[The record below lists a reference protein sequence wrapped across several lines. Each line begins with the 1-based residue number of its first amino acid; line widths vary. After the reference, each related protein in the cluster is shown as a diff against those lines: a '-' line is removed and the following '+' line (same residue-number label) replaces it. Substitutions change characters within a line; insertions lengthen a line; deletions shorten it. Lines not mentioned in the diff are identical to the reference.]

1 MTPAL
6 ERKLRGVTPAPELA
20 RVGRGCAI
28 SRIGLALMMALL
40 LGGCAAAEKKATTS
54 ASADSSSA
62 AAGAG
67 SSGSMAGMDMG
78 ASSTGASVAAG
89 GASATAIKPV
99 PMQMLGTATWQ
110 GMKITA
116 QAMTA
121 VPFVVYN
128 GSSEQTVKP
137 GSTTSLHLM
146 VMLNDAYTNVPIPY
160 AGVWATITKDGKIVF
175 DQRQWPMISRYMG
188 PHYGNDVSLPGAGT
202 YQLSLLISPPV
213 SARHMEYEN
222 VWLKP
227 HRVTFTFPWKPAS

>member
-1 MTPAL
+1 M
-6 ERKLRGVTPAPELA
+6 
-20 RVGRGCAI
+20 RVL
-28 SRIGLALMMALL
+28 LALVAVLV
-40 LGGCAAAEKKATTS
+40 LGGCAAADKKATTT
-54 ASADSSSA
+54 ASAGGSSA
-62 AAGAG
+62 AGGSGG
-67 SSGSMAGMDMG
+67 SSSMAGMDMSAGSTG
-78 ASSTGASVAAG
+78 ASSTAA
-89 GASATAIKPV
+89 GASATATKPV
-99 PMQMLGTATWQ
+99 PMQVLGTATWQ

-146 VMLNDAYTNVPIPY
+146 VMLNDAYTNEPIPY

-202 YQLSLLISPPV
+202 YELSLLISPPV
-213 SARHMEYEN
+213 SARHMEYES